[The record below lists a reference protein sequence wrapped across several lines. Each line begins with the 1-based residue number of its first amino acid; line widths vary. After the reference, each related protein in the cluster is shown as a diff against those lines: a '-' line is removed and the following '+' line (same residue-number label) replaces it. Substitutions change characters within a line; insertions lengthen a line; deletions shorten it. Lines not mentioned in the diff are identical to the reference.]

1 MVDAA
6 TSFHAA
12 LLLRNRN
19 ASHVAKK
26 FMRHW
31 CSLYGSPEAITHDQ
45 GREFDGAFVGWMES
59 QSKTSGARSPW
70 QHGFCERHS
79 ALLGTARTSLIW
91 SYKAEGRD
99 QMKHCR
105 EELHSDRQGVHTIS
119 WCMADIPPY
128 QTCWM
133 KR

>member
-19 ASHVAKK
+19 ASHVARK

-45 GREFDGAFVGWMES
+45 GGEFDGAFVGWMES

-119 WCMADIPPY
+119 AGVW
-128 QTCWM
+128 QTSHLT
-133 KR
+133 RLAG